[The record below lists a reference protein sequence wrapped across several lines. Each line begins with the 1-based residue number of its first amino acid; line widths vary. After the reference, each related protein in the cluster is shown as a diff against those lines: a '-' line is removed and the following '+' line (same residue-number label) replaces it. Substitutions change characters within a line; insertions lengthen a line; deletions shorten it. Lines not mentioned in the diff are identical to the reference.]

1 MSTTT
6 LDKARERDRV
16 RTSISLLMA
25 LDALDVAQGR
35 IRALAAKTQRG
46 IYAERLHMEA
56 IGNLERVVLEMRRA
70 HATSASMPDEDD
82 LGGDAA

>member
-1 MSTTT
+1 VSTTT

-25 LDALDVAQGR
+25 LDSLDVAQGR
-35 IRALAAKTQRG
+35 IRALAAKAERG
-46 IYAERLHMEA
+46 VYAEALHMEA

-70 HATSASMPDEDD
+70 HATSASMPDEADQRSAD
-82 LGGDAA
+82 

>member
-1 MSTTT
+1 VSTTT

-35 IRALAAKTQRG
+35 IRALAAK
-46 IYAERLHMEA
+46 AER
-56 IGNLERVVLEMRRA
+56 
-70 HATSASMPDEDD
+70 
-82 LGGDAA
+82 DAA